1 MVDLLEDVAIGYGYA
16 NIEPKLVRSMTVG
29 QARPEETLSERARQI
44 LVGLGYN
51 EIMSLPLSSEE
62 HQFQRLPPPTPE
74 RYPQVSNPKL
84 RSYVVV
90 RGHLMS
96 GMMEALRENRR
107 RP

>member
-29 QARPEETLSERARQI
+29 RARPEETLSERARQI
-44 LVGLGYN
+44 LVAWGSS

-62 HQFQRLPPPTPE
+62 HQFERLRLPTPE

-84 RSYVVV
+84 HSYVVV